1 MPLLFLFIFKNY
13 YFSGAGVEF
22 RTLCKVSLTPMGHHN
37 TDFRE
42 PGHSPVINACRLL
55 TQFPEWKKR
64 GGGMK
69 RKKARKRTGVHVY
82 VRVGRDG

>member
-22 RTLCKVSLTPMGHHN
+22 RTLCKVSLAPMGHHS

-55 TQFPEWKKR
+55 NSQNGRKGDGDEKKE
-64 GGGMK
+64 GKEKNGCACVCACG
-69 RKKARKRTGVHVY
+69 
-82 VRVGRDG
+82 